1 MGPENGTDGRNPSA
15 KIAYGK
21 NLIAPETASA
31 GPTIVANGSQHLRE
45 RAEKTTWR
53 TMFNDTSSLLAHLS
67 TRRSGKARDMVAPG
81 PDDAALRDI
90 IAIALR
96 TPDHGKLAPWRIVT
110 VAADQ
115 REAFATLLKT
125 SWVRENPGAA
135 GLDLSALDQ
144 FAHQAPTLLV
154 LISTPV
160 AGSKIPVWEQQ
171 MSAGAVGMNLLH
183 AAHAHG
189 FVGSWLTGWAA
200 YNRDVAAA
208 FGAGVDDMIVGYFFL
223 GTAAKELDERP
234 RPEYGNV
241 VRSWEI

>member
-1 MGPENGTDGRNPSA
+1 MAR
-15 KIAYGK
+15 
-21 NLIAPETASA
+21 
-31 GPTIVANGSQHLRE
+31 
-45 RAEKTTWR
+45 
-53 TMFNDTSSLLAHLS
+53 MFNDTSSLRSHLA

-81 PDDAALRDI
+81 PDAAQLHDI
-90 IAIALR
+90 IALALR

-110 VAADQ
+110 VADDQ
-115 REAFATLLKT
+115 REAFARLLKDAWT
-125 SWVRENPGAA
+125 VENPGSA

-160 AGSKIPVWEQQ
+160 KDSKIPVWEQQ

-200 YNRDVAAA
+200 YSPDVAAA
-208 FGAGVDDMIVGYFFL
+208 FGAEAGDTIVGYFFL
-223 GTAAKELDERP
+223 GTAARELSERP
-234 RPEYGNV
+234 RPEYDDI
-241 VRSWEI
+241 VRAWDI